1 MLTHALN
8 EKAED
13 PLRQV
18 EKEEERLAY
27 ADADKQCFYA
37 DVC

>member
-1 MLTHALN
+1 MLTYALN

-13 PLRQV
+13 LLRQV
-18 EKEEERLAY
+18 EREEERLAY
-27 ADADKQCFYA
+27 ANADKQCFYA